1 MVTSYKRAYASH
13 CMTQVCYSQ
22 SPWPHG
28 WPLLTHSSAGDTH
41 SLKGRSG
48 SVSVGS
54 LGPGVHKALFEPSE
68 HLWWVW
74 GLILNMILPL
84 LSSCWGLSFALGQK
98 VSFLVGPNILLS
110 MIVQQS
116 IVILEFSQ
124 EKMSTHPSTL
134 PSCGSQCPI
143 KGSASALGGGTAI
156 FSSSTQLTR

>member
-1 MVTSYKRAYASH
+1 MVTSSKRAYATH

-74 GLILNMILPL
+74 GLILNMILL
-84 LSSCWGLSFALGQK
+84 LLPSCLGFSFALGCG
-98 VSFLVGPNILLS
+98 VSFLLGSSILLS
-110 MIVQQS
+110 MVVQLR
-116 IVILEFSQ
+116 VAVLEFLQ
-124 EKMSTHPSTL
+124 EKMSTYPSTL
-134 PSCGSQCPI
+134 PSCFHLAP
-143 KGSASALGGGTAI
+143 
-156 FSSSTQLTR
+156 

>member
-1 MVTSYKRAYASH
+1 MVTSSKRAYATH

-84 LSSCWGLSFALGQK
+84 LSSCWGFSFALGHGAFTPWNTTQQWK
-98 VSFLVGPNILLS
+98 EMSFQYTQHLVVL
-110 MIVQQS
+110 QQNYT
-116 IVILEFSQ
+116 E
-124 EKMSTHPSTL
+124 
-134 PSCGSQCPI
+134 
-143 KGSASALGGGTAI
+143 
-156 FSSSTQLTR
+156 